1 MIHTKDHKTLPLF
14 DPWEFLGPKRRKLMD
29 ESWAGLFRKHILS
42 ELPVGKLRPFFASGF
57 GRPTKELYSTV
68 GAIVLQQMHDLT
80 DEQTVSQVAFNQQW
94 HYALNITESSDE
106 ATYLCEKTLWNFR
119 KVMTDNNLDTE
130 VFNQST
136 EKLAQVFNVDTEKQ
150 RLDSVHIKSNMRH
163 LSRIGIFAKSI
174 HRFLVNLKRHYP
186 VQFQNVEQELVDR
199 YISKKALSCFS
210 MVKPS
215 ESANTLEQVS
225 QDLFSLVQLFS
236 AQQQVRSM
244 HSYKLLERVLKEQC
258 TVVEDTDDEAD
269 SVTLKP
275 PRKIGL
281 DSLQNPSDPD
291 AGYDSHKGKGY
302 QVQIM
307 ETYNQETDP
316 EKKSQQLNLIT
327 HVEVETASAHDANA
341 LLPAIEST
349 QTRGLAPQQVLCDKA
364 YGGEDNCQA
373 VQEQG
378 VEIVSPVMGTAEK
391 THGLVSFEYGEHGEV
406 LSCAQGNKPTKVKK
420 RKNRHTAVFSAE
432 HCAGCPFLSQCNV
445 KQGKRRYYLN
455 YADKARRC
463 AQRRVHEQTD
473 EFRDRYRWRAGVE
486 ATMSEYN
493 KLTGVKQLRVRGL
506 KAVRFCAVLKAVA
519 INIIRATAVKGA
531 LTRHNGTA
539 QAINSAQ
546 NDLIYVFKERFM
558 FCWGKIVSFFIAR
571 PEKSSDFG
579 LTKAEFGTLCF
590 CNYLFL
596 LGSVRRKSRV

>member
-1 MIHTKDHKTLPLF
+1 MIYTKDHKTLPLF

-29 ESWAGLFRKHILS
+29 KSWAGLFRKHIFS
-42 ELPVGKLRPFFASGF
+42 ELPVGKLRPFFTSGF

-80 DEQTVSQVAFNQQW
+80 DEQTVYQVAFNQQW
-94 HYALNITESSDE
+94 HYALDITESSDE
-106 ATYLCEKTLWNFR
+106 ATYLCVKTLWNFR

-130 VFNQST
+130 VFSQST

-174 HRFLVNLKRHYP
+174 HKFLVNLKRHYP
-186 VQFQNVEQELVDR
+186 EQFQNVEQELVDR
-199 YISKKALSCFS
+199 YMSKKALSCFS

-225 QDLFSLVQLFS
+225 RDLFSLVQLFS
-236 AQQQVRSM
+236 ADHQVRSM

-258 TVVEDTDDEAD
+258 TTVEAPDDEAD
-269 SVTLKP
+269 SVAIKP
-275 PRKIGL
+275 PREIGL

-302 QVQIM
+302 QVQVM
-307 ETYNQETDP
+307 ETYNEETDP
-316 EKKSQQLNLIT
+316 EEKSQQLNLIT
-327 HVEVETASAHDANA
+327 HVEVETASAHDAKA
-341 LLPAIEST
+341 LMPAIEST
-349 QTRGLAPQQVLCDKA
+349 QIRGLAPQQVLCDKA

-373 VQEQG
+373 AQEQG
-378 VEIVSPVMGTAEK
+378 VEVISPVMGTAAK
-391 THGLVSFEYGEHGEV
+391 THGLVSFEYGDQGEV
-406 LSCAQGNKPTKVKK
+406 LSCAQGNKPIKVKK
-420 RKNRHTAVFSAE
+420 RKNRHTAVFSTE
-432 HCAGCPFLSQCNV
+432 HCARCPFLSQCNV
-445 KQGKRRYYLN
+445 KQGKRRFYLH
-455 YADKARRC
+455 YDDKARRC

-473 EFRDRYRWRAGVE
+473 EFRERYRWRAGVE

-519 INIIRATAVKGA
+519 VNIMRATAVKMA
-531 LTRHNGTA
+531 LTRPNEPA
-539 QAINSAQ
+539 QAINPAQ
-546 NDLIYVFKERFM
+546 NDLICVFKERFM
-558 FCWGKIVSFFIAR
+558 TYWGKAVCFFLAR
-571 PEKSSDFG
+571 PKIYRFG
-579 LTKAEFGTLCF
+579 FKIVA
-590 CNYLFL
+590 
-596 LGSVRRKSRV
+596 

>member
-1 MIHTKDHKTLPLF
+1 MIHTKDHKTLPIF

-29 ESWAGLFRKHILS
+29 KSWAGLFRKHILS
-42 ELPVGKLRPFFASGF
+42 ELPVGRLRRFFASGF

-80 DEQTVSQVAFNQQW
+80 DEQTVCQVAFNQQW
-94 HYALNITESSDE
+94 HYALDITESSDE
-106 ATYLCEKTLWNFR
+106 TMYLCEKTLWNFR

-130 VFNQST
+130 VFSQST

-163 LSRIGIFAKSI
+163 LGRIGIFTKSI
-174 HRFLVNLKRHYP
+174 HKFLVNLKRNYP
-186 VQFQNVEQELVDR
+186 EQFQNVEQEVVDR
-199 YISKKALSCFS
+199 YMSREALSCFS

-215 ESANTLEQVS
+215 ESANTLKQVS
-225 QDLFSLVQLFS
+225 QDLLSLVQLFS
-236 AQQQVRSM
+236 AEQVRSM
-244 HSYKLLERVLKEQC
+244 HSFKLLERVLKEQC
-258 TVVEDTDDEAD
+258 TVVETDDEAD
-269 SVTLKP
+269 SVAVKP
-275 PRKIGL
+275 PREIGL

-307 ETYNQETDP
+307 ETYNEETDP

-349 QTRGLAPQQVLCDKA
+349 QFRGLAPQQLLCDKA

-373 VQEQG
+373 AKEQG

-391 THGLVSFEYGEHGEV
+391 THGLVSFKYGDRGEV
-406 LSCAQGNKPTKVKK
+406 LSCAQGNKPVEIKK
-420 RKNRHTAVFSAE
+420 RKNRHTAIFSAE
-432 HCAGCPFLSQCNV
+432 HCAGCQFLSQCNV

-455 YADKARRC
+455 YDDKARRC
-463 AQRRVHEQTD
+463 AQRRAHEQTD
-473 EFRDRYRWRAGVE
+473 EFRERYRWRAGVE

-519 INIIRATAVKGA
+519 VNIMRATAVRMA
-531 LTRHNGTA
+531 LNRHNGLV
-539 QAINSAQ
+539 QAVNPAQ
-546 NDLIYVFKERFM
+546 NDLIYVFKERFIIY
-558 FCWGKIVSFFIAR
+558 WGKVVCFFMAR
-571 PEKSSDFG
+571 PKIYRFDF
-579 LTKAEFGTLCF
+579 KNAA
-590 CNYLFL
+590 
-596 LGSVRRKSRV
+596 

>member
-1 MIHTKDHKTLPLF
+1 MIHTKDHKTLPIF

-29 ESWAGLFRKHILS
+29 QSWAGLFRKHILS

-57 GRPTKELYSTV
+57 GRPTKELYSTI

-80 DEQTVSQVAFNQQW
+80 DEQTVYQVAFNQQW
-94 HYALNITESSDE
+94 HYALDITESSDE

-136 EKLAQVFNVDTEKQ
+136 EKLSQVFNVDTEKQ

-174 HRFLVNLKRHYP
+174 HKFLVNLKRHYSE
-186 VQFQNVEQELVDR
+186 QFQNVEQELVDR
-199 YISKKALSCFS
+199 YMSKKALSCFS

-225 QDLFSLVQLFS
+225 RDLSSLVQLFS
-236 AQQQVRSM
+236 AQQQVHSM
-244 HSYKLLERVLKEQC
+244 NSYKLLERVLKEQC
-258 TVVEDTDDEAD
+258 TVAEATESD
-269 SVTLKP
+269 SVALKP
-275 PRKIGL
+275 PREIGL

-291 AGYDSHKGKGY
+291 ASYDSHKGKGY

-307 ETYNQETDP
+307 ETYNEETDP

-349 QTRGLAPQQVLCDKA
+349 QTRGLDPQQVLCDKA

-373 VQEQG
+373 AQEQG
-378 VEIVSPVMGTAEK
+378 VEVVSPVMGTVEK
-391 THGLVSFEYGEHGEV
+391 THGLVSFEYGDQGEV
-406 LSCAQGNKPTKVKK
+406 LSCAQGNKPVKVKK
-420 RKNRHTAVFSAE
+420 RKNRYTAVFSAE

-445 KQGKRRYYLN
+445 KQGKRRYYLH
-455 YADKARRC
+455 YDDKARRC

-473 EFRDRYRWRAGVE
+473 EFQDRYRWRAGVE

-531 LTRHNGTA
+531 LIKHNGTA
-539 QAINSAQ
+539 QAINPVQ
-546 NDLIYVFKERFM
+546 NDLICIFKERFM
-558 FCWGKIVSFFIAR
+558 IYWGIAVCFFMAR
-571 PEKSSDFG
+571 PKIYRFG
-579 LTKAEFGTLCF
+579 LKVTA
-590 CNYLFL
+590 
-596 LGSVRRKSRV
+596 

>member
-1 MIHTKDHKTLPLF
+1 MIHTKDHKTLPIF

-29 ESWAGLFRKHILS
+29 QSWAGLFRKHILS
-42 ELPVGKLRPFFASGF
+42 ELPAGKLRRFFASGF
-57 GRPTKELYSTV
+57 GRPTKELYSTI

-80 DEQTVSQVAFNQQW
+80 DEQTVCQVAFNQQW
-94 HYALNITESSDE
+94 HYALDITECSDE
-106 ATYLCEKTLWNFR
+106 AMYLCEKTLWNFR

-163 LSRIGIFAKSI
+163 LGRIGIFAKSI
-174 HRFLVNLKRHYP
+174 HKFLVNLKRHYP
-186 VQFQNVEQELVDR
+186 EQFKDVEQELVDR
-199 YISKKALSCFS
+199 YMSRKALSCFS

-225 QDLFSLVQLFS
+225 RDLFSLVQLFS
-236 AQQQVRSM
+236 AQQQVSSM
-244 HSYKLLERVLKEQC
+244 HSYKLIERVLREQC
-258 TVVEDTDDEAD
+258 TVVEATDDESNNVA
-269 SVTLKP
+269 VKP
-275 PRKIGL
+275 SKEIGL

-307 ETYNQETDP
+307 ETYNEETDP

-349 QTRGLAPQQVLCDKA
+349 QARGLAPQQVLCDKA
-364 YGGEDNCQA
+364 YGGDDNCQSA
-373 VQEQG
+373 QDQG
-378 VEIVSPVMGTAEK
+378 VEIVSPVMGTPEK

-406 LSCAQGNKPTKVKK
+406 LSCAQGNKPVKVKK
-420 RKNRHTAVFSAE
+420 HKNRHTAVFSAE
-432 HCAGCPFLSQCNV
+432 HCSGCPFLSQCNV
-445 KQGKRRYYLN
+445 KQGKRRYYLH
-455 YADKARRC
+455 YDDKARRC
-463 AQRRVHEQTD
+463 AQRRAHEQTD
-473 EFRDRYRWRAGVE
+473 EFRERYRWRAGAE

-493 KLTGVKQLRVRGL
+493 KLTGVKQMRVRGL

-519 INIIRATAVKGA
+519 VNIMRATAVKVA
-531 LTRHNGTA
+531 LALYNGPDQT
-539 QAINSAQ
+539 INPAQ
-546 NDLIYVFKERFM
+546 NDLIRDFKERFVTY
-558 FCWGKIVSFFIAR
+558 WGKVVCFFMTHPKIYR
-571 PEKSSDFG
+571 FG
-579 LTKAEFGTLCF
+579 YKNVA
-590 CNYLFL
+590 
-596 LGSVRRKSRV
+596 